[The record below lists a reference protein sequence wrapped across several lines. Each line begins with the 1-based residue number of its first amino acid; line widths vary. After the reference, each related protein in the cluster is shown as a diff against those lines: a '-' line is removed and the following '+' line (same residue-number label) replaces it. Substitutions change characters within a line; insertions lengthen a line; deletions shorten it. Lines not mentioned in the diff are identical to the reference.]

1 MHLYIIRH
9 TPVAVP
15 SGTCYG
21 SSDVALSSDWR
32 EHLERVRRKLPLDEL
47 TEHNLY
53 SSPLTRCAT
62 LARELGPAPT
72 FDDRL
77 KEMDYGDWE
86 GKSWSEIDPDQRNAW
101 IADFEGYRTPNGESL
116 GDVYLRATQCISE
129 IAKSPHQIAFVVT
142 HGALIRCLVAY
153 GMGLSLNNAGRM
165 QIDYGGVS
173 RLMIDG
179 ERKQVESMNV

>member
-1 MHLYIIRH
+1 MRLYIIRH

-21 SSDVALSSDWR
+21 SSDVALTPDWP
-32 EHLERVRRKLPLDEL
+32 EHLDKIRDKLPLQKM
-47 TEHNLY
+47 TENNLY

-62 LARELGPAPT
+62 LANRLGPAPS

-86 GKSWSEIDPDQRNAW
+86 GKPWTDIDSGQRDAW
-101 IADFEGYRTPNGESL
+101 VADFEGYRTPNGESL
-116 GDVYLRATQCISE
+116 GDVYARATQCVSE
-129 IAKSPHQIAFVVT
+129 IAGRDHETAFVVT
-142 HGALIRCLVAY
+142 HGALIRCLIAF
-153 GMGLSLNNAGRM
+153 GMGLTLNNAGRM

-173 RLMIDG
+173 RLLIEG
-179 ERKQVESMNV
+179 ERRQVESMNV